1 MGNLT
6 AGEKSYLELPPFPV
20 IISPYC
26 ILVSIT
32 KTHASD
38 CSTLTG
44 LEVPHYCHPLF
55 FPRHKTQYMQN
66 NFHRGK
72 NRNEK
77 FIGENYV
84 LS

>member
-1 MGNLT
+1 MGILT
-6 AGEKSYLELPPFPV
+6 AEKKVRLELPPFPV
-20 IISPYC
+20 IISPCC

-32 KTHASD
+32 KTHAID

-55 FPRHKTQYMQN
+55 FPGHKIQYMQN
-66 NFHRGK
+66 NFDRGK

-77 FIGENYV
+77 FIEEN
-84 LS
+84 